1 MLPWDAA
8 IIVKDSKHPDAGRAG
23 VVTAVDR
30 DKGTVEIRLDEDGTN
45 KVKLVTANIEDVARL
60 G

>member
-8 IIVKDSKHPDAGRAG
+8 IIKADSKHPDAGRAG

-30 DKGTVEIRLDEDGTN
+30 DKGTVEIKLDDDGTN
-45 KVKLVTANIEDVARL
+45 KTKLATASLEDVTRL